1 MRSTLASASRRLGEL
16 KRQELERTIG
26 VNITLR
32 LSLSLFLGSA
42 SSKLDARSA
51 EQPTQGVPLS
61 RTGKVGLTSSSF
73 FIGASSTWLVR
84 HR

>member
-1 MRSTLASASRRLGEL
+1 MRSTLASASRGLGEVR
-16 KRQELERTIG
+16 RQELERTIG

-32 LSLSLFLGSA
+32 LNLSLFLGSA
-42 SSKLDARSA
+42 SSRLDARSP

-73 FIGASSTWLVR
+73 FIGASITWLAC